1 MPIDPEQVRYFQQF
15 SRRRMRP
22 MNTWQKLVAGVA
34 GAGIF
39 VLALMF
45 SVVLFAVVATVG
57 LAVWGWVWWKTRD
70 LRRQMREQMERQRQ
84 AQGQGAEGGREE
96 GLVLEGEV
104 IREGEVEDAPGSE
117 RYRGPGQG

>member
-15 SRRRMRP
+15 SRRRVRP
-22 MNTWQKLVAGVA
+22 MSTWQKLVAGVA

-57 LAVWGWVWWKTRD
+57 LAVWGWVWWKTRE
-70 LRRQMREQMERQRQ
+70 LRKQMREQMERQRQ
-84 AQGQGAEGGREE
+84 GQGPGAQGDAD
-96 GLVLEGEV
+96 GLVIEGEV
-104 IREGEVEDAPGSE
+104 IREGEVEDMPGRDSA
-117 RYRGPGQG
+117 GQRSS

>member
-15 SRRRMRP
+15 SRRRVRP
-22 MNTWQKLVAGVA
+22 MGPWQKLVAGVA
-34 GAGIF
+34 GIGLFA
-39 VLALMF
+39 LALMF

-70 LRRQMREQMERQRQ
+70 LRKQMRAQMEAHRAQ
-84 AQGQGAEGGREE
+84 ANTTSGQAEE

-104 IREGEVEDAPGSE
+104 IREGESEDIPNSGTSHRPGS
-117 RYRGPGQG
+117 R

>member
-15 SRRRMRP
+15 SRRRVRP
-22 MNTWQKLVAGVA
+22 MSPWQKLVAAVA

-57 LAVWGWVWWKTRD
+57 LAVWGWVWWKTRE
-70 LRRQMREQMERQRQ
+70 LRKRMREQMAQQGQ
-84 AQGQGAEGGREE
+84 AQTQANGARDE

-104 IREGEVEDAPGSE
+104 IREGEVEDMPGNSTQ
-117 RYRGPGQG
+117 RPPGQA

>member
-15 SRRRMRP
+15 SRRRVRP
-22 MNTWQKLVAGVA
+22 MNTWQKLLAGVA

-70 LRRQMREQMERQRQ
+70 LRKQMREQMERQRQ
-84 AQGQGAEGGREE
+84 GQGASAEPGAE
-96 GLVLEGEV
+96 GLVIEGE
-104 IREGEVEDAPGSE
+104 ILREGEVEDMPGDG
-117 RYRGPGQG
+117 RQRRPDQD